1 MRKID
6 LVLLEPQVVYLPIPI
21 SSCLNLN
28 TIENRYKF
36 KLTNGDIRNKVIVS
50 TRSSGAAMDNT
61 VKKVQYKNIV
71 TASPNNNKLGL
82 FSATG
87 AAIVL
92 CCVGCEI
99 GKQVS
104 NYSLNYYNG
113 GKYPLPQTLL
123 VNNDILL

>member
-1 MRKID
+1 
-6 LVLLEPQVVYLPIPI
+6 
-21 SSCLNLN
+21 
-28 TIENRYKF
+28 
-36 KLTNGDIRNKVIVS
+36 
-50 TRSSGAAMDNT
+50 MDESA

-71 TASPNNNKLGL
+71 TTNNTNKLGL
-82 FSATG
+82 FTTTG

-123 VNNDILL
+123 VQQ

>member
-1 MRKID
+1 
-6 LVLLEPQVVYLPIPI
+6 
-21 SSCLNLN
+21 
-28 TIENRYKF
+28 
-36 KLTNGDIRNKVIVS
+36 
-50 TRSSGAAMDNT
+50 MDESV

-71 TASPNNNKLGL
+71 TTNSTNKLGL
-82 FSATG
+82 FTTTG

-123 VNNDILL
+123 VQQ